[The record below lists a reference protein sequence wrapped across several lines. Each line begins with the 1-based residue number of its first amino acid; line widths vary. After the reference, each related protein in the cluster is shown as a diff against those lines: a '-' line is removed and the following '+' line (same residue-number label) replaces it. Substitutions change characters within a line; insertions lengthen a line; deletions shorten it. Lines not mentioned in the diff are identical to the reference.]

1 MKPNQIL
8 SLAFVALS
16 FSAIAC
22 GSSEESTS
30 SQDNAQIQEAP
41 LDATP
46 DGPLPTC
53 AAKGGKCG
61 AVVPGACTDGTV
73 DPNVSDCGSGQVGAS
88 CCIPKKKQPEPPKPS
103 CASVGGACTP
113 VVPGACA
120 DGTID
125 PNVDCGG
132 VGAACCVPKPKPKPS
147 CASLGGTCTAVVP
160 GACANGTIDANADC
174 GGGVGVSCCIAGDG
188 G

>member
-1 MKPNQIL
+1 MKPNQFF
-8 SLAFVALS
+8 SLAFAALS
-16 FSAIAC
+16 LTAVAC
-22 GSSEESTS
+22 GSNDESTS
-30 SQDNAQIQEAP
+30 SQDNAQTREAP
-41 LDATP
+41 LDAAT
-46 DGPLPTC
+46 DAPLPTC

-88 CCIPKKKQPEPPKPS
+88 CCIPKAVPSKPT
-103 CASVGGACTP
+103 CASVGGACTA

-125 PNVDCGG
+125 PNADCGG
-132 VGAACCVPKPKPKPS
+132 VGASCCVPKAKPT

-160 GACANGTIDANADC
+160 GACANGKIDANADC
-174 GGGVGVSCCIAGDG
+174 GGGVGVTCCIAGDG